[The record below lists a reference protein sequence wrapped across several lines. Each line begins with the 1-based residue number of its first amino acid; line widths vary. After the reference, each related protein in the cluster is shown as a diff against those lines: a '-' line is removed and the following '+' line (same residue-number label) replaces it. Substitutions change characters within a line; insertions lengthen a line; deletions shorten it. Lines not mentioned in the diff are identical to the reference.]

1 MNGRSRP
8 HSVDARA
15 RERARVESNARRFVR
30 ASVRSHARRLSRRCR
45 SFDAFDAFDAFARRE
60 RGGWER
66 IGGSIERSNDE
77 RGGTNET
84 SNGLNRERKERFDV
98 DADEPEDAI
107 SRTHDAR

>member
-1 MNGRSRP
+1 MVVRGRTLST
-8 HSVDARA
+8 
-15 RERARVESNARRFVR
+15 RARVESNARRIER
-30 ASVRSHARRLSRRCR
+30 ARGSFAHASSLPEV

-66 IGGSIERSNDE
+66 IEGSIERSNG
-77 RGGTNET
+77 RTRST